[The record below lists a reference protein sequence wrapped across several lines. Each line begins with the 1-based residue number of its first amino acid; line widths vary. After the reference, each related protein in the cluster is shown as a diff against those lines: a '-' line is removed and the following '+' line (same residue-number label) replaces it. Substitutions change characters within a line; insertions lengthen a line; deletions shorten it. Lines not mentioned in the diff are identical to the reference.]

1 MCRPGF
7 AGPAFK
13 VSMFQSLRD
22 LITAVPADDKI
33 NRIDSI
39 GSLGVIVLNVALGA
53 SFSMSLIMLA
63 FGAFRYVVSS
73 GDPKLVEKAY
83 HTMLWSFIAGL
94 VSLAAIALKNIIIQ
108 IGGITAAD
116 VVNSKPNF

>member
-1 MCRPGF
+1 
-7 AGPAFK
+7 
-13 VSMFQSLRD
+13 MFQSLRD